1 MLTLLLSMCALNVS
15 EARAEE
21 TEEKAVLIQTTNKP
35 EKLGIGQKPKD
46 FEIVEDTDEV
56 SGDPVAGVN
65 ESRKSWKEACA
76 EWKKELKEANP
87 GQVVTANCGTPKM
100 DKNDDVAGKG
110 SGIYT
115 WKSTAKYRLKVRIR
129 DQAK

>member
-1 MLTLLLSMCALNVS
+1 MLSLLLSVFAITVPVTHAD
-15 EARAEE
+15 EV
-21 TEEKAVLIQTTNKP
+21 EEKAVLIQTTNKP
-35 EKLGIGQKPKD
+35 EKLGIGQRPRD
-46 FEIVEDTDEV
+46 FEIIEDTDEV
-56 SGDPVAGVN
+56 VGDPVAGVQ
-65 ESRKSWKEACA
+65 ESRKSWKEACN

-115 WKSTAKYRLKVRIR
+115 WKSTAKYRLKVRVR
-129 DQAK
+129 DQTK